1 MLFILK
7 ERDMSYIIWP
17 MIGAVIAVVVGAG
30 PRRRAYRPNANSA
43 IFAGAF
49 GALVG
54 GAIADGIPHALAG
67 EVTLPSLVGAALGAL
82 IFCWAVR
89 DRASDTEQ

>member
-1 MLFILK
+1 MGYL
-7 ERDMSYIIWP
+7 IWP
-17 MIGAVIAVVVGAG
+17 MIGVVVAVVVGAG
-30 PRRRAYRPNANSA
+30 PRRRAYRPNANAA

-54 GAIADGIPHALAG
+54 GVIADGVPQVQAAQ
-67 EVTLPSLVGAALGAL
+67 VTVLSVIGAVIGAL

>member
-1 MLFILK
+1 
-7 ERDMSYIIWP
+7 MSYLIWP
-17 MIGAVIAVVVGAG
+17 MIGALVAVIVGAG

-43 IFAGAF
+43 ILAGAF

-54 GAIADGIPHALAG
+54 GAITDGIPQAQAG
-67 EVTLPSLVGAALGAL
+67 EVTFISVIGAVIGAL

>member
-1 MLFILK
+1 
-7 ERDMSYIIWP
+7 MSYIIWP
-17 MIGAVIAVVVGAG
+17 MIGAVVAVLVGAG
-30 PRRRAYRPNANSA
+30 PRRRAYRPNANAA

-54 GAIADGIPHALAG
+54 GAIADGIPHAQSGA
-67 EVTLPSLVGAALGAL
+67 VTLMGIGGAVLGAL